1 MCRTH
6 VLLLALQQAAGALLT
21 CWLLYADPASPRGL
35 RAGRELVLM
44 VFLVQP
50 VHMLCATCSCWDRRA
65 ARGRRWEEGMLRRGE
80 LLGLLQLVSPFILFP
95 IVGIFHS
102 SPQNQFCSLFGHNFL
117 LWF

>member
-50 VHMLCATCSCWDRRA
+50 IPSAHVVCHVQLLGQEGSKRQAVGGEHAEEGRTAGSVA
-65 ARGRRWEEGMLRRGE
+65 ARVSFHPLRNCWHFSFLPTE
-80 LLGLLQLVSPFILFP
+80 SILL
-95 IVGIFHS
+95 IV
-102 SPQNQFCSLFGHNFL
+102 
-117 LWF
+117 WA